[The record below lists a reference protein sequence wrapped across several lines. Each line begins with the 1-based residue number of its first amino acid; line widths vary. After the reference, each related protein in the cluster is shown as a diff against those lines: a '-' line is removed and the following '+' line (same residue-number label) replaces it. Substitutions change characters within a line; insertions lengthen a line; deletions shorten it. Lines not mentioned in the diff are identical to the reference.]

1 MLAAAIDYETAL
13 PRGLIREEHAAIAER
28 LDDALL
34 DSGLQEAE
42 ALADETVSSAL
53 ADGDAAIGWPE
64 VAESV
69 VRHLVGHLIVGA
81 EAALDPAVLD
91 PYTQAAL
98 GWPSPQM
105 LVERAVGQAVISGAE
120 VTVLPANAPALIRA
134 EGAAATV
141 RY

>member
-1 MLAAAIDYETAL
+1 VLAAAIDYETAL

-69 VRHLVGHLIVGA
+69 VRHLDGHLIVAPRPPWTLPSSTRTRKPHWAGR
-81 EAALDPAVLD
+81 LRRCSLSVL
-91 PYTQAAL
+91 
-98 GWPSPQM
+98 
-105 LVERAVGQAVISGAE
+105 SGK
-120 VTVLPANAPALIRA
+120 P
-134 EGAAATV
+134 
-141 RY
+141 